1 MSIHCRLGS
10 RCIPLIGTNAI
21 KPKNLVTALN
31 NLWHDYVNGSSKMPT
46 LDLEVSINALHLI
59 VDLDDFDPYN
69 IKRVTPN
76 PAKKFIQQR

>member
-21 KPKNLVTALN
+21 KPKKLVTALN
-31 NLWHDYVNGSSKMPT
+31 NIWHDYVNGSSKLPT
-46 LDLEVSINALHLI
+46 LDLEVSVNALHLT

-69 IKRVTPN
+69 IEHVTAN
-76 PAKKFIQQR
+76 PAEKYVRRQ